1 MNELVIIARIESK
14 KEKIELVKA
23 ALIKLLEPTR
33 KEKGCLQYE
42 LNQDNENQEIFM
54 IFEIWT
60 YREIWQTHMKNAHL
74 KHYMQET
81 EGAVT
86 NFTINEMT
94 NIE

>member
-33 KEKGCLQYE
+33 KEKGCLQYD
-42 LNQDNENQEIFM
+42 LNQDNENPEIFM
-54 IFEIWT
+54 IFESWAS
-60 YREIWQTHMKNAHL
+60 REIWQTHMNNAHL
-74 KHYMQET
+74 KYYMQET

-86 NFTINEMT
+86 SFTINEMT
-94 NIE
+94 KIE